1 MTPPRVPVPDPVTFE
16 LSNGIKLTTFISPQT
31 RKHSVNC
38 DLCGFTVHLSI
49 SASGSNLH
57 SHRNSDVCKK
67 IAFKLGGKINGIDDK
82 KIEKFLEWENKQQT
96 PAEDDPEQLGE
107 NNCGFCG

>member
-16 LSNGIKLTTFISPQT
+16 LSNRIKLTTFINPQT
-31 RKHSVNC
+31 QKHSVNC

-49 SASGSNLH
+49 SASVSNLH

-67 IAFKLGGKINGIDDK
+67 IVFKLGEKTMELMIRKLKNSWSGKISNR
-82 KIEKFLEWENKQQT
+82 LQQRMT
-96 PAEDDPEQLGE
+96 QS
-107 NNCGFCG
+107 N